1 MANNKRKVVFHQCF
15 FSWWLLLV
23 SFASMASILSYLKKK
38 ISSRFFNLSN
48 ESVQLDIV
56 LKRIRVCV
64 MPQKQKK
71 NRYAQDS
78 QSPLRLISMH
88 SPIR

>member
-1 MANNKRKVVFHQCF
+1 MHGKQQTKSCFPSMFLFVVAVTCGGFN
-15 FSWWLLLV
+15 SLLPQ
-23 SFASMASILSYLKKK
+23 KK